1 MYAQTTCFSPTIL
14 LYILHLFS
22 IAYKYIYMNWKERLY
37 TNWVPLKQTENWY
50 TMPLRTYSTHVW
62 WDKSG
67 KCWWG
72 HLHNTVRFSDH
83 SNHKLKISQRQNKAQ
98 RTLIANLF
106 LLHQL
111 LNGLP
116 SLSLCTWTYTFCSL
130 TKSIIIETFVSTPP
144 KQSSLFLIFSLK
156 VTFPSIKTTLYSK
169 MPVSLETTNRRKWN
183 LPNNSTYKIQCT
195 ILAPNHIFSSL
206 LEPLKVFPPDL

>member
-1 MYAQTTCFSPTIL
+1 MYAQTTCFSPTML

-116 SLSLCTWTYTFCSL
+116 SLSLYMDIHILFFNKKHNYWNICINSS
-130 TKSIIIETFVSTPP
+130 KAKQFVSNFFI
-144 KQSSLFLIFSLK
+144 KSDFS
-156 VTFPSIKTTLYSK
+156 I
-169 MPVSLETTNRRKWN
+169 
-183 LPNNSTYKIQCT
+183 
-195 ILAPNHIFSSL
+195 H
-206 LEPLKVFPPDL
+206 